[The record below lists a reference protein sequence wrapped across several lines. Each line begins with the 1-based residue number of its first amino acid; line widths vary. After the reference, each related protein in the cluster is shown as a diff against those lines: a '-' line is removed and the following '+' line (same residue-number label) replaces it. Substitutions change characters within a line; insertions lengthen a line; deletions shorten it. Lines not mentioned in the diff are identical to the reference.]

1 MLADVQDGVGKAYI
15 VVAEYRLHAHL
26 DKLRIGLGQRSHHAK
41 VKPDYAPIPD
51 MDIAGVRIGVEKSIL
66 CKLLYIVIYELRAD
80 LLHIVALLLHRS
92 LICQLKAADVFH
104 DEDMLC

>member
-1 MLADVQDGVGKAYI
+1 MEVKVYSTDTCPWCTKVK
-15 VVAEYRLHAHL
+15 EYL
-26 DKLRIGLGQRSHHAK
+26 DKLGVGLGQRAHHAEI
-41 VKPDYAPIPD
+41 KPDYAPIPD